1 MSGTTQQTKA
11 YTVAMSFSMSVT
23 VMPMMRH
30 KVATIVNQTILK
42 NVSVKLMTKYEIVDT
57 SEIIEQIKNL
67 SKEYY
72 GDQNYA
78 ALWGCSQALLTNE
91 QLEIILSV
99 VKSNESEN
107 K

>member
-1 MSGTTQQTKA
+1 
-11 YTVAMSFSMSVT
+11 
-23 VMPMMRH
+23 
-30 KVATIVNQTILK
+30 
-42 NVSVKLMTKYEIVDT
+42 MTNY
-57 SEIIEQIKNL
+57 EIIEQIKNL

-72 GDQNYA
+72 GDHNYA
-78 ALWGCSQALLTNE
+78 ALWGMSQALLTNE